1 LADLAAQLA
10 TAKKEAA
17 DNYDRFMRTAADL
30 ENLRKRTLREKEEL
44 RLYSA
49 SRVLEDLLPVMD
61 NLALGLTAA
70 KQPNA
75 DLKTLTG
82 GVDMVLTQ
90 FKSALG
96 NHGLKEIHPAGLPFD
111 PHQHEALSHAPSPEV
126 KAEHVLNV
134 IRTGYSLNGRLLPFG
149 WARVARLMLTGRS
162 RTGRLPVI
170 GIAPAWRHHPAG
182 AMALGLLLQ
191 GCIAAARAR
200 GWQELEISWV
210 LPQNLAMQQTCDRLG
225 APETGRWRLWQT
237 ALAST

>member
-1 LADLAAQLA
+1 MKPTDESAATPNPEPAAPAPAAEPAPSADLAAQLA

-44 RLYSA
+44 RLFSA
-49 SRVLEDLLPVMD
+49 ARVLEDLLPVMD

-96 NHGLKEIHPAGLPFD
+96 NHGLKEIHPAGQPFD
-111 PHQHEALSHAPSPEV
+111 PHHHEALTHAPSADV

-134 IRTGYSLNGRLLPFG
+134 IRTGYSLNGRLLRPASVIVSSG
-149 WARVARLMLTGRS
+149 PTAPAKE
-162 RTGRLPVI
+162 PVI
-170 GIAPAWRHHPAG
+170 
-182 AMALGLLLQ
+182 
-191 GCIAAARAR
+191 
-200 GWQELEISWV
+200 
-210 LPQNLAMQQTCDRLG
+210 
-225 APETGRWRLWQT
+225 
-237 ALAST
+237 

>member
-1 LADLAAQLA
+1 MKPTDESVATSNPEPAAPAPAAPESAPSADLAAQLA

-96 NHGLKEIHPAGLPFD
+96 NHGLKEIHPAGQPFD
-111 PHQHEALSHAPSPEV
+111 PHQHEALSHAPSPDV

-134 IRTGYSLNGRLLPFG
+134 IRTGYSLNGRLLRP
-149 WARVARLMLTGRS
+149 AS
-162 RTGRLPVI
+162 VI
-170 GIAPAWRHHPAG
+170 VSSGPTT
-182 AMALGLLLQ
+182 
-191 GCIAAARAR
+191 AAK
-200 GWQELEISWV
+200 
-210 LPQNLAMQQTCDRLG
+210 
-225 APETGRWRLWQT
+225 ETVI
-237 ALAST
+237 

>member
-1 LADLAAQLA
+1 MKPTDESAATPNPEPVAPAPAAPESAASADLAAQLA

-96 NHGLKEIHPAGLPFD
+96 NHGLKEIHPAGQPFD
-111 PHQHEALSHAPSPEV
+111 PHQHEALSHAPSPDV

-134 IRTGYSLNGRLLPFG
+134 IRTGYSLNGRLLRP
-149 WARVARLMLTGRS
+149 AS
-162 RTGRLPVI
+162 VI
-170 GIAPAWRHHPAG
+170 VSSGPT
-182 AMALGLLLQ
+182 
-191 GCIAAARAR
+191 AAAK
-200 GWQELEISWV
+200 
-210 LPQNLAMQQTCDRLG
+210 
-225 APETGRWRLWQT
+225 ETVI
-237 ALAST
+237 

>member
-1 LADLAAQLA
+1 MTSLFDDLGLPTPEPEPAAPAPAAPESAPSADLAAQLA

-90 FKSALG
+90 FKSALV
-96 NHGLKEIHPAGLPFD
+96 NHCLKEIHPAGLPFD
-111 PHQHEALSHAPSPEV
+111 PHQHEALSHAPSPDV

-134 IRTGYSLNGRLLPFG
+134 IRTGYSLNGRLLRP
-149 WARVARLMLTGRS
+149 AS
-162 RTGRLPVI
+162 VI
-170 GIAPAWRHHPAG
+170 VSSGPT
-182 AMALGLLLQ
+182 
-191 GCIAAARAR
+191 AAAK
-200 GWQELEISWV
+200 
-210 LPQNLAMQQTCDRLG
+210 
-225 APETGRWRLWQT
+225 ETVI
-237 ALAST
+237 

>member
-1 LADLAAQLA
+1 MKPTDESSATPNPEPAAPASAAPESAPSADLAAQLA

-134 IRTGYSLNGRLLPFG
+134 IRTGYSLNGRLLRP
-149 WARVARLMLTGRS
+149 AS
-162 RTGRLPVI
+162 VI
-170 GIAPAWRHHPAG
+170 VSSGPT
-182 AMALGLLLQ
+182 
-191 GCIAAARAR
+191 AA
-200 GWQELEISWV
+200 V
-210 LPQNLAMQQTCDRLG
+210 K
-225 APETGRWRLWQT
+225 ETVI
-237 ALAST
+237 

>member
-1 LADLAAQLA
+1 MKPTDESAATPNPEPAAPASAAPEPGPSADLAAQLA
-10 TAKKEAA
+10 AAKKEAA

-44 RLYSA
+44 RLFSA

-70 KQPNA
+70 KQSNA

-96 NHGLKEIHPAGLPFD
+96 NHGLKEIHPAGQPFD

-126 KAEHVLNV
+126 KAEHVLTV
-134 IRTGYSLNGRLLPFG
+134 IRTGYSLNGRLLRP
-149 WARVARLMLTGRS
+149 AS
-162 RTGRLPVI
+162 VI
-170 GIAPAWRHHPAG
+170 VSSGPT
-182 AMALGLLLQ
+182 
-191 GCIAAARAR
+191 AAAK
-200 GWQELEISWV
+200 
-210 LPQNLAMQQTCDRLG
+210 
-225 APETGRWRLWQT
+225 ETVI
-237 ALAST
+237 

>member
-1 LADLAAQLA
+1 MKPTDESAATPNPEPAAPAPAAPESVPSADLAAQLA

-111 PHQHEALSHAPSPEV
+111 PHQHEALSHASSPDV

-134 IRTGYSLNGRLLPFG
+134 IRTGYSLNGRLLRP
-149 WARVARLMLTGRS
+149 AS
-162 RTGRLPVI
+162 VI
-170 GIAPAWRHHPAG
+170 VSSGPT
-182 AMALGLLLQ
+182 
-191 GCIAAARAR
+191 AAAK
-200 GWQELEISWV
+200 
-210 LPQNLAMQQTCDRLG
+210 
-225 APETGRWRLWQT
+225 ETVI
-237 ALAST
+237 